1 MKTLDYF
8 TKRNSTISII
18 AEAAK
23 KLPSEKEKEAAEI
36 RLNKTAFTS
45 KDIVYFHKI
54 LLQADA
60 A

>member
-18 AEAAK
+18 AKAAK
-23 KLPSEKEKEAAEI
+23 KLPSEQEQKDAEL

-45 KDIVYFHKI
+45 KDVVYFHNI
-54 LLQADA
+54 LSQADA